1 MAAEYRFERLSDRHW
16 PTLAK
21 LFRSVFGF
29 RAPVDYFRKK
39 YDTRYSGANQVCA
52 LALCG
57 GEAVAFH
64 GCLPFL
70 FSFSEKKYLA
80 AQTCDYL
87 TLPEHRGKGLNKQ
100 LGNLSYELMRGAGV
114 GFLFTFNSDVT
125 FAVHRGLGWYD
136 VESLHRYHF
145 ATGVPPI
152 SKIARRLRALDPAYR
167 SWVRRAFRPFALS
180 ESWFPNPL
188 AAEGWLCAEYTP
200 EYFAYKTFTPNHLL
214 DIQGVP
220 VWVKVDGVLQVGAI
234 GACPPDKIPA
244 VVSELRRLG
253 RTVGAGEVLFQTS
266 PHTGLD
272 AALQRMRAPLP
283 SWRMG
288 FFDLGSGVPAERV
301 KLNFAELDTY

>member
-1 MAAEYRFERLSDRHW
+1 MADEYRLERLSDQHW
-16 PTLAK
+16 SALAK
-21 LFRSVFGF
+21 LFRLVFGF
-29 RAPVDYFRKK
+29 RAPAAYFQKK
-39 YDTRYSGANQVCA
+39 YDTQYTGASQVCA
-52 LALCG
+52 LALVG
-57 GEAVAFH
+57 DEAVAFH
-64 GCLPFL
+64 GCLPAR
-70 FSFSEKKYLA
+70 FSFLEKKYLA

-100 LGNLSYELMRGAGV
+100 LGNLSYELMRQAGI

-125 FAVHRGLGWYD
+125 FAVHRGLGWHD
-136 VESLHRYHF
+136 VESMHRYHF

-152 SKIARRLRALDPAYR
+152 SKIARRLRALDPAYQ

-180 ESWFPNPL
+180 EKGLANPL
-188 AAEGWLCAEYTP
+188 ADEGWLCAEYTP
-200 EYFAYKTFTPNHLL
+200 EYFAYKSFTPNHVL

-220 VWVKVDGVLQVGAI
+220 VWVKVDGLLQVGAV
-234 GACPPDKIPA
+234 GSCPAEKIPA

-253 RTVGAGEVLFQTS
+253 RKVGAGEVLFQIS

-272 AALQRMRAPLP
+272 TALQGMRAALP

-288 FFDLGSGVPAERV
+288 FFDLGSGVPAEKV